1 MRTTETERRQYVEAF
16 HRGGLKPTEFC
27 REQGLNPKTFY
38 AWRKRYSS
46 NLEEIRGYNFLKP
59 AFLGE
64 ASFLPLQIKEDE
76 KPADILPKQP
86 IPLFFK
92 TKNFCLE
99 FALDQQQNG
108 ADFKLIVQTLHEL
121 L

>member
-1 MRTTETERRQYVEAF
+1 MRTTEKERRHYVDAF
-16 HRGGLKPTEFC
+16 HRSGLRPAEFC
-27 REQGLNPKTFY
+27 NAQGLNPKTFY

-46 NLEEIRGYNFLKP
+46 TLEEIRGYNSLKP

-64 ASFLPLQIKEDE
+64 PSFLPLQIKDDE
-76 KPADILPKQP
+76 TPADVLPKQP
-86 IPLFFK
+86 IQFSFK

-99 FALDQQQNG
+99 VALDAQHNG

-121 L
+121 S